1 MPEPQIR
8 EPAAARHVDVPKR
21 QEQLRAAH
29 RRDYDLSGHGSTIIR
44 GGYGLFYG
52 RIINSTISNAITNV
66 GSASGQ
72 ISLQLQTTSAGA
84 PTFPN
89 VLASASATPV
99 RPDVVVFAD
108 DMQNPMVH
116 EWDAILEQRHRREH
130 DVVGFLRW
138 KRRPQPAALHR
149 REPPQPSG
157 TVSYAAIG
165 GPFDGQTITTPIFT
179 GRTTE
184 CRTSAASRRSRHL
197 VDSKYNGLVLQVN
210 RRLNKGLQFQASY
223 TEARA
228 TDNGQSS
235 QTFTSA
241 NNVLNPFELG
251 LEEGTSNFEI
261 RHRFV
266 ANAIW
271 MPKAG
276 AEGSA

>member
-1 MPEPQIR
+1 MEA
-8 EPAAARHVDVPKR
+8 PAATCR
-21 QEQLRAAH
+21 
-29 RRDYDLSGHGSTIIR
+29 SSSTR
-44 GGYGLFYG
+44 
-52 RIINSTISNAITNV
+52 TC
-66 GSASGQ
+66 
-72 ISLQLQTTSAGA
+72 
-84 PTFPN
+84 
-89 VLASASATPV
+89 
-99 RPDVVVFAD
+99 
-108 DMQNPMVH
+108 
-116 EWDAILEQRHRREH
+116 
-130 DVVGFLRW
+130 
-138 KRRPQPAALHR
+138 
-149 REPPQPSG
+149 PQPSG

-179 GRTTE
+179 GARPNANFGRITTV
-184 CRTSAASRRSRHL
+184 SPL

-271 MPKAG
+271 SPKVG
-276 AEGSA
+276 AEGTTMNAIFSGFTISPTFATTSGVPYTADAHGQHAEHRAGLDRCPRRGRLESAALDRAKRLPPAEDR